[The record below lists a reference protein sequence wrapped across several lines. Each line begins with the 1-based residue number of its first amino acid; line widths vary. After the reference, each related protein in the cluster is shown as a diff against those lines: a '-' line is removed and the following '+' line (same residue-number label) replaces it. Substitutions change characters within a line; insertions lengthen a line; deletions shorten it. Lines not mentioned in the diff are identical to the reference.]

1 MKKVLILIGVFFI
14 TVTSQACEIC
24 GCGVGNFYLG
34 MMPRYN
40 NQFIGLRYRYMSF
53 SSKPA
58 DEPGEFSHD
67 TYRSIELWGGM
78 KLAKKWQ
85 AMAFVPYQMNQRI
98 TNEKSTTSNGLG
110 DITILLNYRL
120 LNAATKNGNQQLWL
134 GGGAKLPSGKYK
146 VDFTNPE
153 NNLGDPNAQAGSGS
167 VDFLTNLNHNLSLGK
182 WGLNT
187 SANYKVNTTN
197 SNNFKF
203 GNRFTVSSLAY
214 RRFQSK
220 AVGITPVLGGMFEN
234 AAANYFETNRVEM
247 TGGNALFASSGIELS
262 FKKIALG
269 FNTQLPL
276 SQNLSMG
283 QTQAKARGLLQMTFT
298 L

>member
-1 MKKVLILIGVFFI
+1 MKKLLILMGFI
-14 TVTSQACEIC
+14 TITFSSQACEIC

-53 SSKPA
+53 TSTPHDDHS
-58 DEPGEFSHD
+58 EYSHD
-67 TYRSIELWGGM
+67 TYRSMELWGGM
-78 KLAKKWQ
+78 KLGKKWQ

-110 DITILLNYRL
+110 DITLLFNYRL
-120 LNAATKNGNQQLWL
+120 LNSAIAKGNQQLWL
-134 GGGAKLPSGKYK
+134 GGGAKLPTGKYK
-146 VDFTNPE
+146 IDFTNPE

-167 VDFLTNLNHNLSLGK
+167 VDFLANINHNLSLGK

-187 SANYKVNTTN
+187 TANYKVNTTN
-197 SNNFKF
+197 TSNFKF

-214 RRFQSK
+214 HRFQAKS
-220 AVGITPVLGGMFEN
+220 VGITPVLGGLYEN
-234 AAANYFETNRVEM
+234 ASANRFEKSEVEM
-247 TGGNALFASSGIELS
+247 TGGYALFASSGLELS
-262 FKKIALG
+262 LKKVALG
-269 FNTQLPL
+269 FNAQLPL
-276 SQNLSMG
+276 SQNFSMN
-283 QTQAKARGLLQMTFT
+283 QTQAKSRGLIHLTFT